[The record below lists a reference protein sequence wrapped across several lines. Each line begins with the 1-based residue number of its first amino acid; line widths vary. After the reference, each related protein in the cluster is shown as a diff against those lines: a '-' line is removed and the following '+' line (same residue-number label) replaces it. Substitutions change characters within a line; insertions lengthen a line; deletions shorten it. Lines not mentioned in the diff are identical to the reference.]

1 LLFLPGGPALRQ
13 EYEQMTYV
21 VTENCIKCKYTDCVD
36 VCPVDCFREGPNFL
50 VIDPDECID
59 CTLCVPECPA
69 EAIFAEDDVP
79 ESQRDMVALNAELS
93 KQWPAIIERKEP
105 PADADEW
112 RGRPG
117 KRSLLE
123 R

>member
-1 LLFLPGGPALRQ
+1 
-13 EYEQMTYV
+13 MTYV

-69 EAIFAEDDVP
+69 EAIFAEEDVP
-79 ESQRDMVALNAELS
+79 EAQFDMIALNAELA
-93 KQWPAIIERKEP
+93 KQWPAIIERKDP
-105 PADADEW
+105 PADADAW
-112 RGRPG
+112 LGKPN

-123 R
+123 RCG

>member
-1 LLFLPGGPALRQ
+1 MA
-13 EYEQMTYV
+13 YV

-79 ESQRDMVALNAELS
+79 PSQKSFIALNAELA
-93 KQWPAIIERKEP
+93 KEWLPIIERKAP
-105 PADADEW
+105 PPDAEQW
-112 RGRPG
+112 LGVQG
-117 KRSLLE
+117 KLDKLE